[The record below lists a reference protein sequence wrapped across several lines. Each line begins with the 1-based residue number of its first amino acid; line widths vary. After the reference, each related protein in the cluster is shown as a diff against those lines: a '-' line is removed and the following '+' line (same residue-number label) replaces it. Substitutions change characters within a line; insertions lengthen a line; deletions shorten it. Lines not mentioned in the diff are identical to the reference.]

1 MKNND
6 DLKNL
11 FPILVGESLKATYM
25 WDKVA
30 KKGECEYLTND
41 FLIFFM
47 NTVIL
52 DCEILDG
59 ARDSFINNR
68 VFIDSY
74 EKGKIR

>member
-1 MKNND
+1 
-6 DLKNL
+6 
-11 FPILVGESLKATYM
+11 
-25 WDKVA
+25 
-30 KKGECEYLTND
+30 
-41 FLIFFM
+41 M
-47 NTVIL
+47 NTIIL